1 MDYPLTYRIIG
12 SLCKGIR
19 IVKCR
24 SNYWQQWESILY
36 PAGKHDIWSLDNFYR
51 PRGVFFVH
59 YESVKVNIPHSMWL
73 KALLSREEFF
83 EKSLPPKK
91 RGPINQKMLFINSVI
106 DFSPTYQTVNWPT
119 TVWCDLSCSW
129 PVMIWILEIS
139 AVAIFSSLNC
149 RVSCTRVL
157 CVIFLIFRL
166 SLVVS

>member
-1 MDYPLTYRIIG
+1 MGEYTIPPLTIY
-12 SLCKGIR
+12 L
-19 IVKCR
+19 
-24 SNYWQQWESILY
+24 L
-36 PAGKHDIWSLDNFYR
+36 DIWSLDNFYR

-83 EKSLPPKK
+83 KKKSLPPKK
-91 RGPINQKMLFINSVI
+91 EGSNQSKNAVYKLSDRFLS
-106 DFSPTYQTVNWPT
+106 YQTVNWPT

-149 RVSCTRVL
+149 LVSCTRVL